1 MEDRLIFLYHLVGV
15 MEGRSKSG
23 EPGVECPGRRP
34 QGARQANPLCVKPE
48 SRKVAERKFGE
59 FAVTTLTRKASKR

>member
-23 EPGVECPGRRP
+23 EPGVERPGRRP
-34 QGARQANPLCVKPE
+34 TGARQANPLCISPGVV
-48 SRKVAERKFGE
+48 RQ
-59 FAVTTLTRKASKR
+59 LNASSANSL